1 MIYLD
6 SAATSLL
13 KPPSVV
19 RATAVAMRTM
29 ASPGRGGHSA
39 AMRAADTVF
48 TCRRSGGG
56 AVSRSGAG
64 ARRVY
69 HECDARAQYRDS
81 LARIAR
87 RSGRDLGL

>member
-19 RATAVAMRTM
+19 RATAMAMRTM

-48 TCRRSGGG
+48 ACREAAARLFHVPEPERVAFMVNTTRSI
-56 AVSRSGAG
+56 SRST
-64 ARRVY
+64 RS
-69 HECDARAQYRDS
+69 YRPV
-81 LARIAR
+81 I
-87 RSGRDLGL
+87 RS

>member
-19 RATAVAMRTM
+19 RATAMAMRTM

-48 TCRRSGGG
+48 TCRE
-56 AVSRSGAG
+56 AAG
-64 ARRVY
+64 
-69 HECDARAQYRDS
+69 
-81 LARIAR
+81 
-87 RSGRDLGL
+87 

>member
-19 RATAVAMRTM
+19 RATAMAMRTM
-29 ASPGRGGHSA
+29 ASPGPRRPQRSHARGRHG
-39 AMRAADTVF
+39 VYLQ
-48 TCRRSGGG
+48 RSGGG

-64 ARRVY
+64 ARRVH
-69 HECDARAQYRDS
+69 HERDARAQYRDP